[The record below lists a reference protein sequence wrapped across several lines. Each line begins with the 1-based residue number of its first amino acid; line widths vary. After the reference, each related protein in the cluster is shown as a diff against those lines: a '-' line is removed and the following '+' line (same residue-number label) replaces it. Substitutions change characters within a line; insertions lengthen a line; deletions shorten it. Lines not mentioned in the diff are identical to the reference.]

1 MLETQAPVVR
11 FLSGAGTLVGN
22 IRPTLFLAGRA
33 WGLKIFLAWRAW
45 GIKWPH
51 ALSPFVA
58 HWLARQ
64 LRQ

>member
-22 IRPTLFLAGRA
+22 IRPTLFLA
-33 WGLKIFLAWRAW
+33 LRAW